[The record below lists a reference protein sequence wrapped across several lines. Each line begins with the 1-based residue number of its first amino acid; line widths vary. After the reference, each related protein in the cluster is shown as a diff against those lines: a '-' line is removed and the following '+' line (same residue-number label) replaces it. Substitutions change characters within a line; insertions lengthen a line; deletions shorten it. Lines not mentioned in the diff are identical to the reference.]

1 MRFVPSFAGS
11 VSPFFYYLLCW
22 LKPCSTLIK
31 KSQVYLMIDFQE
43 NTLQLVTV
51 LFLLSSA
58 REGRREDIQDM
69 LMEEEENR
77 RKLLKKKSVAKRA
90 RFS

>member
-1 MRFVPSFAGS
+1 
-11 VSPFFYYLLCW
+11 
-22 LKPCSTLIK
+22 
-31 KSQVYLMIDFQE
+31 MIDFQE

-90 RFS
+90 RFSWEEPQNDGKTTTWTKNCCYLVLPLNDPCVSK